1 MSMLVVDDIT
11 LSFGGNKALDGVS
24 FSVEP
29 GETLALIG
37 PNGAGKSTVFNVI
50 SRFYRPTSGSVHYGG
65 QDLLQLHA
73 HEIASLGIARTF
85 QNIELFENATVL
97 QNLLVGRHARTP
109 SNWMR
114 EFFFGGATR
123 AGERFARRKV
133 EEVLD
138 LLDLQHLREEV
149 VRDLPYGARK
159 NVELARAVCA
169 EPKLLLLDEPA
180 SGLNPEEVVDMAF
193 WLQDIREE
201 LGITIL
207 MVEHN
212 MGLVARLATRC
223 IALASGRVLAQ
234 GSVAEVQADQDVQRA
249 YLGTAA

>member
-1 MSMLVVDDIT
+1 MSMLAIDGIT
-11 LSFGGNKALDGVS
+11 LSFGGNKALDSVS
-24 FSVEP
+24 FAVEA

-37 PNGAGKSTVFNVI
+37 PNGAGKSTVFNVV
-50 SRFYRPTSGSVHYGG
+50 SRYYRPSAGSVRYGG
-65 QDLLQLHA
+65 QDLLALEA
-73 HEIASLGIARTF
+73 HQIAALGIARTF

-109 SNWMR
+109 SNWAR
-114 EFFFGGATR
+114 EFLFAGSTR
-123 AGERFARRKV
+123 AGERMARRKV

-138 LLDLQHLREEV
+138 LLDLQHLRDEV

-180 SGLNPEEVVDMAF
+180 SGLNPEEVADMAF

-223 IALASGRVLAQ
+223 IALAAGRVMAE
-234 GSVAEVQADQDVQRA
+234 GSVAEVQANRDVQKA
-249 YLGTAA
+249 YLGVAA

>member
-1 MSMLVVDDIT
+1 MSMLVIDDIT

-37 PNGAGKSTVFNVI
+37 PNGAGKSTVFNVV
-50 SRFYRPTSGSVHYGG
+50 SRFYRPTSGSVRFGG
-65 QDLLQLHA
+65 QDLLQLQA
-73 HEIASLGIARTF
+73 HEIAPLGIARTF

-97 QNLLVGRHARTP
+97 QNLLVGRHSRTS
-109 SNWMR
+109 SNWVR
-114 EFFFGGATR
+114 EFFFAGPTR
-123 AGERFARRKV
+123 ARERLARRRV

-138 LLDLQHLREEV
+138 LLDLQHLRDEI

-169 EPKLLLLDEPA
+169 EPRLLLLDEPA
-180 SGLNPEEVVDMAF
+180 SGLNPEEVADMAF

-212 MGLVARLATRC
+212 MGLVTRLATRC

-234 GSVAEVQADQDVQRA
+234 GSVAEVQADREVQRA
-249 YLGTAA
+249 YLGTA

>member
-1 MSMLVVDDIT
+1 MTMLAIDNVT
-11 LSFGGNKALDGVS
+11 LRFGGVNALDDVS
-24 FSVEP
+24 FRVES
-29 GETLALIG
+29 GETVALIG
-37 PNGAGKSTVFNVI
+37 PNGAGKSTLFNVV
-50 SRFYRPTSGSVHYGG
+50 SRYYQPTSGRVRYGDH
-65 QDLLQLHA
+65 DLLRRQA

-97 QNLLVGRHARTP
+97 QNLLTGRHARTP
-109 SNWMR
+109 SNWTR
-114 EFFFGGATR
+114 EFLFIGSTR
-123 AGERFARRKV
+123 GNERFARRKV

-138 LLDLQHLREEV
+138 LLDLQHLRDEL

-180 SGLNPEEVVDMAF
+180 SGLNPEEVADMAF

-212 MGLVARLATRC
+212 MGLVTRLATRC
-223 IALASGRVLAQ
+223 IALVAGRVMAQ
-234 GSVAEVQADQDVQRA
+234 GSVAEVQANRDVQSA
-249 YLGTAA
+249 YLGTAS

>member
-1 MSMLVVDDIT
+1 MSMLAIDGIT
-11 LSFGGNKALDGVS
+11 QSFGGNKALDDVS
-24 FSVEP
+24 FTVEA

-50 SRFYRPTSGSVHYGG
+50 SRYYNPSAGSVRFGDV
-65 QDLLQLHA
+65 DLLGLQA
-73 HEIASLGIARTF
+73 HEIARLGIARTF

-97 QNLLVGRHARTP
+97 QNLLVGRHARTA
-109 SNWMR
+109 SNWVR
-114 EFFFGGATR
+114 EFFFAGSTR
-123 AGERFARRKV
+123 ANERHARRRV

-138 LLDLQHLREEV
+138 LLDLQHLRDEL
-149 VRDLPYGARK
+149 VRDLAYGARK

-180 SGLNPEEVVDMAF
+180 SGLNPEEVADMAF

-212 MGLVARLATRC
+212 MGLVTRLATRC
-223 IALASGRVLAQ
+223 IALASGRVMAQ
-234 GSVAEVQADQDVQRA
+234 GSVAEVQGNGDVQRA
-249 YLGTAA
+249 YLGVAA

>member
-1 MSMLVVDDIT
+1 MSMLVIDDIT

-37 PNGAGKSTVFNVI
+37 PNGAGKSTVFNVV
-50 SRFYRPTSGSVHYGG
+50 SRFYRPTSGSVSYGG
-65 QDLLQLHA
+65 QDLLALQA
-73 HEIASLGIARTF
+73 HEIAALGIARTF

-97 QNLLVGRHARTP
+97 QNLLVGRHSRTS
-109 SNWMR
+109 SNWVR
-114 EFFFGGATR
+114 EFFFAGPTR
-123 AGERFARRKV
+123 ARERLARRKV

-138 LLDLQHLREEV
+138 LLDLQHLRDEI

-169 EPKLLLLDEPA
+169 EPRLLLLDEPA
-180 SGLNPEEVVDMAF
+180 SGLNPEEVADMAF

-212 MGLVARLATRC
+212 MGLVTRLATRC
-223 IALASGRVLAQ
+223 IALAAGRVLAQ
-234 GSVAEVQADQDVQRA
+234 GSVAEVQADREVQRA

>member
-1 MSMLVVDDIT
+1 MSVLSIRDVT

-24 FSVEP
+24 FTAEP

-50 SRFYRPTSGSVHYGG
+50 SRFYQPTTGGVSYGDH
-65 QDLLQLHA
+65 DLMKLQA
-73 HEIASLGIARTF
+73 HQIAALGIARTF

-109 SNWMR
+109 SNWTR
-114 EFFFGGATR
+114 EFFFAGGTR
-123 AGERFARRKV
+123 AGERHARRKV

-138 LLDLQHLREEV
+138 LLDLQHLRDEV

-180 SGLNPEEVVDMAF
+180 SGLNPEEVADMAF

-223 IALASGRVLAQ
+223 IALVSGRVLAQ
-234 GSVAEVQADQDVQRA
+234 GSVAEVQANRDVQVA

>member
-1 MSMLVVDDIT
+1 MSMLAINDLS
-11 LSFGGNKALDGVS
+11 LSFAGNKALDGVS
-24 FSVEP
+24 FSVEA

-50 SRFYRPTSGSVHYGG
+50 SRFYRPSAGSVRYGD
-65 QDLLQLHA
+65 QDLLKLQA
-73 HEIASLGIARTF
+73 HEIAPLGIARTF

-109 SNWMR
+109 SNWAR
-114 EFFFGGATR
+114 EFFFAGATR
-123 AGERFARRKV
+123 RGERLARRKV
-133 EEVLD
+133 EEILD
-138 LLDLQHLREEV
+138 LLDLQHLRDET

-180 SGLNPEEVVDMAF
+180 SGLNPEEVADMAF

-234 GSVAEVQADQDVQRA
+234 GSVAEVQADPDVQRA

>member
-1 MSMLVVDDIT
+1 MSMLALNDIT

-24 FSVEP
+24 FAVEE

-37 PNGAGKSTVFNVI
+37 PNGAGKSTVFNVV
-50 SRFYRPTSGSVHYGG
+50 SRFYKPAAGSVTYGG
-65 QDLLQLHA
+65 HDLLKLQA
-73 HEIASLGIARTF
+73 HDIAALGIARTF
-85 QNIELFENATVL
+85 QNIELFENASVL

-109 SNWMR
+109 SNWAR
-114 EFFFGGATR
+114 EFLFAGSTR
-123 AGERFARRKV
+123 EGERHARRKV

-138 LLDLQHLREEV
+138 LLDLQHLRDEI

-180 SGLNPEEVVDMAF
+180 SGLNPEEVADMAF

-212 MGLVARLATRC
+212 MGLVTRLATRC
-223 IALASGRVLAQ
+223 IALVSGRVLAE
-234 GSVAEVQADQDVQRA
+234 GSVAEVQADPEVQRA
-249 YLGTAA
+249 YLGIAA

>member
-1 MSMLVVDDIT
+1 MSMLDIRDIS
-11 LSFGGNKALDGVS
+11 LSFGGNRALDGVS

-37 PNGAGKSTVFNVI
+37 PNGAGKSTVFNVV
-50 SRFYRPTSGSVHYGG
+50 SRFYRPSTGSVQFGG
-65 QDLLQLHA
+65 HDLLKLQA
-73 HEIASLGIARTF
+73 YQIAALGIARTF

-97 QNLLVGRHARTP
+97 QNLLVGRSARTK
-109 SNWMR
+109 SNWAR
-114 EFFFGGATR
+114 EFLFAGSTR
-123 AGERFARRKV
+123 AGERHARRKV

-138 LLDLQHLREEV
+138 LLDLQHLRGEI

-169 EPKLLLLDEPA
+169 EPTLLLLDEPA
-180 SGLNPEEVVDMAF
+180 SGLNPEEVADMAF

-234 GSVAEVQADQDVQRA
+234 GSVAEVQADREVQRA

>member
-1 MSMLVVDDIT
+1 MSMLAIRDLR
-11 LSFGGNKALDGVS
+11 LSFGGNTALDGVS

-29 GETLALIG
+29 GETVALIG

-50 SRFYRPTSGSVHYGG
+50 SRYYRPSSGSLSYGES
-65 QDLLQLHA
+65 DLLQHQA
-73 HEIASLGIARTF
+73 HEIVTLGIARTF
-85 QNIELFENATVL
+85 QNIELFENASVL
-97 QNLLVGRHARTP
+97 QNLLVGHHARMS
-109 SNWMR
+109 SNWAR
-114 EFFFGGATR
+114 DFFFTAAAR
-123 AGERFARRKV
+123 AGERLARRKV

-138 LLDLQHLREEV
+138 LLDLQHLRDEL

-169 EPKLLLLDEPA
+169 EPRLLLLDEPA
-180 SGLNPEEVVDMAF
+180 SGLNPEEVADMAF

-207 MVEHN
+207 MVEHD
-212 MGLVARLATRC
+212 MGLVSRLATRC
-223 IALASGRVLAQ
+223 IALVAGRVLAQ
-234 GSVAEVQADQDVQRA
+234 GSVAEVQANAEVQSA

>member
-1 MSMLVVDDIT
+1 MSMIDIRDIS
-11 LSFGGNKALDGVS
+11 LSFGGNKALDGVT

-50 SRFYRPTSGSVHYGG
+50 SRFYRPSAGSVTFG
-65 QDLLQLHA
+65 DTDILKLQA
-73 HEIASLGIARTF
+73 HQIAALGIARTF

-97 QNLLVGRHARTP
+97 QNLLVGRSARTS
-109 SNWMR
+109 SNWAR
-114 EFFFGGATR
+114 EFFFAGSTR
-123 AGERFARRKV
+123 AGERQARRKV

-138 LLDLQHLREEV
+138 LLDLQHLRSEI

-169 EPKLLLLDEPA
+169 EPTLLLLDEPA
-180 SGLNPEEVVDMAF
+180 SGLNPEEVADMAF

-223 IALASGRVLAQ
+223 IALASGRVLAH
-234 GSVAEVQADQDVQRA
+234 GSVAEVQADREVQKA

>member
-1 MSMLVVDDIT
+1 MSVLAINGIA

-24 FSVEP
+24 LSVMP

-37 PNGAGKSTVFNVI
+37 PNGAGKSTVFNVV
-50 SRFYRPTSGSVHYGG
+50 SRYYQPSAGSVRYGDH
-65 QDLLQLHA
+65 DLLRCQP
-73 HEIASLGIARTF
+73 HEIAALGIARTF

-109 SNWMR
+109 SNWVR
-114 EFFFGGATR
+114 EFLFAGQTR
-123 AGERFARRKV
+123 ANELFARRKV

-138 LLDLQHLREEV
+138 LLDLQHLRNEI

-180 SGLNPEEVVDMAF
+180 SGLNPEEVADMAF
-193 WLQDIREE
+193 WLKDIREE

-212 MGLVARLATRC
+212 MSLVSRIATRC
-223 IALASGRVLAQ
+223 IALVSGRVLAQ
-234 GSVAEVQADQDVQRA
+234 GSVAEVQANREVQRA

>member
-1 MSMLVVDDIT
+1 MSMLVIDDIT

-50 SRFYRPTSGSVHYGG
+50 SRFYRPTSGSVRYGG
-65 QDLLQLHA
+65 QDLLQLQA
-73 HEIASLGIARTF
+73 HEIAPLGIARTF

-97 QNLLVGRHARTP
+97 NNLLVGRHARTP
-109 SNWMR
+109 SNWTR

-138 LLDLQHLREEV
+138 LLDLQHLRDEI

-180 SGLNPEEVVDMAF
+180 SGLNPEEVADMAF

-234 GSVAEVQADQDVQRA
+234 GSVAEVQADREVQRA

>member
-1 MSMLVVDDIT
+1 MSVLAIQDVT
-11 LSFGGNKALDGVS
+11 LSFGGNKALDRVS

-37 PNGAGKSTVFNVI
+37 PNGAGKSTVFNVV
-50 SRFYRPTSGSVHYGG
+50 SRYYRPSSGTVRYGG
-65 QDLLQLHA
+65 QDLLALQA
-73 HEIASLGIARTF
+73 HQIAALGIARTF

-109 SNWMR
+109 SNWVR
-114 EFFFGGATR
+114 EFFFAGATR
-123 AGERFARRKV
+123 EGERFARRKV

-138 LLDLQHLREEV
+138 LLDLQHLRSEL

-180 SGLNPEEVVDMAF
+180 SGLNPEEVADMAF

-212 MGLVARLATRC
+212 MSLVTRLATRC
-223 IALASGRVLAQ
+223 IALVSGRVLAE
-234 GSVAEVQADQDVQRA
+234 GSVGEVQANRDVQIA

>member
-1 MSMLVVDDIT
+1 MLTISDIV

-24 FSVEP
+24 FSVAP

-50 SRFYRPTSGSVHYGG
+50 SRYYRPSTGSVRYGEH
-65 QDLLQLHA
+65 DLLQRQA

-109 SNWMR
+109 SNWGR
-114 EFFFGGATR
+114 EFLFAGATR
-123 AGERFARRKV
+123 ANELIARRKV

-138 LLDLQHLREEV
+138 LLDLQHLRNEV
-149 VRDLPYGARK
+149 VRDLAYGARK

-169 EPKLLLLDEPA
+169 EPQLLLLDEPA
-180 SGLNPEEVVDMAF
+180 SGLNPEEVADMAF
-193 WLQDIREE
+193 WLKDIREE

-212 MGLVARLATRC
+212 MNLVARLATRC
-223 IALASGRVLAQ
+223 IALVSGRVLAQ
-234 GSVAEVQADQDVQRA
+234 GSVAEVQSNREVQRA

>member
-1 MSMLVVDDIT
+1 MNMLTISDVV

-24 FSVEP
+24 FSVAP

-50 SRFYRPTSGSVHYGG
+50 SRYYRPSAGSVRYGEH
-65 QDLLQLHA
+65 DLLQRQA
-73 HEIASLGIARTF
+73 HEIAKLGIARTF

-109 SNWMR
+109 SNWAR
-114 EFFFGGATR
+114 EFLF
-123 AGERFARRKV
+123 AGSSRSNELIARRKV

-138 LLDLQHLREEV
+138 LLDLQHLRNEV
-149 VRDLPYGARK
+149 VRDLSYGARK

-169 EPKLLLLDEPA
+169 EPQLLLLDEPA

-193 WLQDIREE
+193 WLKDIREE

-212 MGLVARLATRC
+212 MNLVARLATRC
-223 IALASGRVLAQ
+223 IALVSGRVLAQ
-234 GSVAEVQADQDVQRA
+234 GSVAEVQSNHEVQRA
-249 YLGTAA
+249 YLGTVV